1 MIKYTSKIMD
11 MMDQLLVIRVNHIK
25 NSYLDKYPKSL
36 FCQATKI
43 LF

>member
-11 MMDQLLVIRVNHIK
+11 MMDQFLVIRVNPIK
-25 NSYLDKYPKSL
+25 NSYLDKYSKML
-36 FCQATKI
+36 FCQAIKI